1 MPDEM
6 ALFAHRL
13 NIKNF
18 RDRLLACENGSERG
32 RLEDLLAN
40 GEIRAEA
47 AALRDTPKSDP
58 GSV

>member
-18 RDRLLACENGSERG
+18 RDRLLTCANGSERG

-40 GEIRAEA
+40 EETRAEA
-47 AALRDTPKSDP
+47 AALRDAPKHDP